1 MSVKTETRRAGD
13 FVLSEANGNLSRDE
27 VTIAEG
33 VLVPGTVL
41 AKLTATGEYVQ
52 LAAVAEDPVTG
63 SEVPV
68 AVLHGHADATD
79 AAVAGVAYTRLTEVR
94 NDMLVWPAGYDV
106 GDKTAALLALAGSH
120 IVAR

>member
-27 VTIAEG
+27 VTVAEG

-63 SEVPV
+63 SEV
-68 AVLHGHADATD
+68 AAALLHGHADATD
-79 AAVAGVAYTRLTEVR
+79 AAVPGVAYTRLTEVR
-94 NDMLVWPAGYDV
+94 DDMLVWPAGISEPN
-106 GDKTAALLALAGSH
+106 KTAALLALASSH